1 MKHLDFEQVRQE
13 ATVVNALI
21 RAGVINENSKLSN
34 DEAIELGLSELLK

>member
-1 MKHLDFEQVRQE
+1 MNHLTFEQARKE

-21 RAGVINENSKLSN
+21 RAGVINEDSKLSN